1 LENGY
6 SYGVTIT
13 TDDGLICIGGE
24 WGTDNNNNDQK
35 KISNKTF
42 IIRYL
47 GNGEVDID
55 YNSLPPTPEPIYAM
69 GGAKIGTDVYIVGG
83 KNNTKETKSFWK
95 LNLLLKD
102 KWQIL
107 EPWEGS
113 PRSHLVVESQS
124 DGINECLY
132 IFSGRFYDPKRG
144 WQFLTDGFKYNPKI
158 GNWEIIADVGTS
170 LTDSTSICVMAAP
183 SINLGA
189 NHIAVFSGVS
199 GEIFNKSEQN
209 IPNKRYNLEKKSNL
223 NNAGELG
230 LKKWSMVGSQPGFS
244 KDVLI
249 YHTITNTWNKFGKI
263 PDSIRGKVVGS
274 HVTTNAVKWGN
285 DIIIASGEVRPGV
298 SSPKVWSITPKI
310 TNQFGIVNYIFL
322 FTYFIILIII
332 GFYFLNKNTNI
343 DNYFKAGGRIPW
355 WAAGISIFITQLSA
369 ITVMAIP
376 ARSFSSNWTWISLS
390 MTIVIVAPLVS
401 IFILP
406 FYRRLNITTAY
417 EYLEKRFDV
426 IVRMIASALFMIF
439 QFARGGIVLYL
450 PAIALSIVTNID
462 IRICIL
468 SVGLFSIFYTLLGG
482 IEAVIWTDVFQVF
495 VLLIGA
501 LVTLIIIPH
510 YVDGGVSGMLQ
521 IALEDEKL
529 KLFDF
534 RFSLKEPTFWI
545 LFLGGFGNNIISYG
559 SDQTVIQRY
568 LTTKNE
574 KDASRAIWTNAFM
587 VIPTIVIWFTLGTA
601 IYTFY
606 KSNPSLLSAT
616 MERTDGIFPWFIATE
631 LPVGISGLLIAG
643 IFSASMSSLD
653 SSMNSVATAFTT
665 DFYKRI
671 KISSSN
677 TEYLSVARVSTVIFG
692 LLSIIFALSM
702 ATWEIQSIWSV
713 FVKYIGLFGGGLG
726 GVFILAIFTNR
737 VDSKCAIFGLIT
749 STIIQ
754 YILLKNDSI
763 NGVLFSAIGIIS
775 CILAG
780 YLLSFIMFN
789 NQKNLSGLTIH
800 SIKGRKLNN

>member
-1 LENGY
+1 
-6 SYGVTIT
+6 
-13 TDDGLICIGGE
+13 
-24 WGTDNNNNDQK
+24 
-35 KISNKTF
+35 
-42 IIRYL
+42 
-47 GNGEVDID
+47 
-55 YNSLPPTPEPIYAM
+55 
-69 GGAKIGTDVYIVGG
+69 
-83 KNNTKETKSFWK
+83 
-95 LNLLLKD
+95 
-102 KWQIL
+102 
-107 EPWEGS
+107 
-113 PRSHLVVESQS
+113 
-124 DGINECLY
+124 
-132 IFSGRFYDPKRG
+132 
-144 WQFLTDGFKYNPKI
+144 
-158 GNWEIIADVGTS
+158 
-170 LTDSTSICVMAAP
+170 
-183 SINLGA
+183 
-189 NHIAVFSGVS
+189 
-199 GEIFNKSEQN
+199 
-209 IPNKRYNLEKKSNL
+209 
-223 NNAGELG
+223 
-230 LKKWSMVGSQPGFS
+230 
-244 KDVLI
+244 
-249 YHTITNTWNKFGKI
+249 
-263 PDSIRGKVVGS
+263 
-274 HVTTNAVKWGN
+274 
-285 DIIIASGEVRPGV
+285 
-298 SSPKVWSITPKI
+298 
-310 TNQFGIVNYIFL
+310 
-322 FTYFIILIII
+322 
-332 GFYFLNKNTNI
+332 
-343 DNYFKAGGRIPW
+343 
-355 WAAGISIFITQLSA
+355 
-369 ITVMAIP
+369 MAIP
-376 ARSFSSNWTWISLS
+376 ARSFSSDWTWISLS
-390 MTIVIVAPLVS
+390 MTIVIIAPLIS
-401 IFILP
+401 IFVLP

-426 IVRMIASALFMIF
+426 VVRMIASALFMVF

-501 LVTLIIIPH
+501 LLTLIIIPH
-510 YVDGGVSGMLQ
+510 YVDGGVSGMLR

-534 RFSLKEPTFWI
+534 QFSLKEPTFWI
-545 LFLGGFGNNIISYG
+545 LILGGLGNNIISYG

-587 VIPTIVIWFTLGTA
+587 VIPTIVIWFSLGTA

-631 LPVGISGLLIAG
+631 LPAGISGLLIAG

-677 TEYLSVARVSTVIFG
+677 RECLFVARASTVIFG
-692 LLSIIFALSM
+692 LLSIIFALAM
-702 ATWEIQSIWSV
+702 ATWEIQSIWSM

-726 GVFILAIFTNR
+726 GLFILAIFTNR
-737 VDSKCAIFGLIT
+737 VDSKCAIWGLLT

-775 CILAG
+775 CVTTG
-780 YLLSFIMFN
+780 YLLSCITSN
-789 NQKNLSGLTIH
+789 SQKNLSGLTIH
-800 SIKGRKLNN
+800 STKVEN

>member
-1 LENGY
+1 
-6 SYGVTIT
+6 
-13 TDDGLICIGGE
+13 
-24 WGTDNNNNDQK
+24 
-35 KISNKTF
+35 
-42 IIRYL
+42 
-47 GNGEVDID
+47 
-55 YNSLPPTPEPIYAM
+55 M
-69 GGAKIGTDVYIVGG
+69 GGTIIGNDIYIVGG
-83 KNNTKETKSFWK
+83 KNNTKETKTFWK
-95 LNLLLKD
+95 LNLNLKD
-102 KWQIL
+102 RWQIL
-107 EPWEGS
+107 EPWKGS

-132 IFSGRFYDPKRG
+132 IFSGRFYDSERG

-158 GNWEIIADVGTS
+158 GNWETIADVGTS
-170 LTDSTSICVMAAP
+170 LNDDTTICVMSAP
-183 SINLGA
+183 STNLGA
-189 NHIAVFSGVS
+189 NHIAVFGGAS
-199 GEIFNKSEQN
+199 GELYNESEQN
-209 IPNKRYNLEKKSNL
+209 IPNKRYKLKKRDNFI
-223 NNAGELG
+223 NYGGLG
-230 LKKWSMVGSQPGFS
+230 LKKWNISDSHLGFN

-249 YHTITNTWNKFGKI
+249 YHTITNTWNKFSQLPESNMEGKEI
-263 PDSIRGKVVGS
+263 GS
-274 HVTTNAVKWGN
+274 HATTNAVKWGN
-285 DIIIASGEVRPGV
+285 DIVIVSGEIRPGV
-298 SSPKVWSITPKI
+298 RSPKVWTVTPKI

-322 FTYFIILIII
+322 LTYFIILIII
-332 GFYFLNKNTNI
+332 GVHFLNRNTDI
-343 DNYFKAGGRIPW
+343 ENYFKAGGRIPW

-376 ARSFSSNWTWISLS
+376 ARSFSSDWTWISLS
-390 MTIVIVAPLVS
+390 MTIVIIAPLIS
-401 IFILP
+401 IFVLP

-426 IVRMIASALFMIF
+426 VVRMIASALFMVF

-468 SVGLFSIFYTLLGG
+468 SVGIFSIFYTLLGG

-501 LVTLIIIPH
+501 LLTLIIIPH
-510 YVDGGVSGMLQ
+510 YVDGGVSGMLR

-534 RFSLKEPTFWI
+534 QFSLKEPTFWI
-545 LFLGGFGNNIISYG
+545 LILGGLGNNIISYG

-587 VIPTIVIWFTLGTA
+587 VIPTIVIWFSLGTA

-631 LPVGISGLLIAG
+631 LPAGISGLLIAG

-677 TEYLSVARVSTVIFG
+677 RECLFVARASTVIFG
-692 LLSIIFALSM
+692 LLSIIFALAM
-702 ATWEIQSIWSV
+702 ATWEIQSIWSM

-726 GVFILAIFTNR
+726 GLFILAIFTNR
-737 VDSKCAIFGLIT
+737 VDSKCAILGLIT

-775 CILAG
+775 CVTTG
-780 YLLSFIMFN
+780 YLLSCITSN
-789 NQKNLSGLTIH
+789 SQKNLSGLTIH
-800 SIKGRKLNN
+800 STKVEN